1 MMTIKQIMEAQ
12 RACFGSGAT
21 LSPDARRASLV
32 KLKGGIRKCESEIL
46 DALHS
51 DLGKSASEGYMTEVG
66 ALYSDIDNALRHLK
80 GWMRPKRVGTP
91 VAIAPARSKIVCCP
105 YGVTLIMAPWNY
117 PFLLTISP
125 LIGAL
130 AAGNCAVV
138 KPSELAP
145 ATAGVIAGM
154 LSGIF
159 DPGLVAVVNGGAE
172 TGKELLEERF
182 DYIFYTGNG
191 TVGRYVMEKAA
202 RNLTPVLLELGGKSP
217 VIVTRSAD
225 LRVAARRIAFG
236 KWLNLGQTCVAP
248 DYVLVEECVHDA
260 FVQCLKEEIPAMYGE
275 RPLDNPAYGKIINR
289 RHYERVS
296 RLIDRDKVVYGGE
309 ADAEALRIAPTVM
322 DRVLPQDAVMGEEIF
337 GPVLPVLVVGNL
349 EEAVAFV
356 RKRPHPLALYLFTSD
371 RREERRVMGTLRFG
385 GGCVNDTIVHL
396 VNHRLPFGGIGDSG
410 IGTYQG
416 YHSFL
421 AFSHAKGIVKTPVR
435 VDPKIRY
442 QPYTRLKDWL
452 VRKFM

>member
-1 MMTIKQIMEAQ
+1 
-12 RACFGSGAT
+12 
-21 LSPDARRASLV
+21 
-32 KLKGGIRKCESEIL
+32 
-46 DALHS
+46 
-51 DLGKSASEGYMTEVG
+51 
-66 ALYSDIDNALRHLK
+66 
-80 GWMRPKRVGTP
+80 
-91 VAIAPARSKIVCCP
+91 
-105 YGVTLIMAPWNY
+105 
-117 PFLLTISP
+117 
-125 LIGAL
+125 
-130 AAGNCAVV
+130 
-138 KPSELAP
+138 
-145 ATAGVIAGM
+145 
-154 LSGIF
+154 
-159 DPGLVAVVNGGAE
+159 
-172 TGKELLEERF
+172 
-182 DYIFYTGNG
+182 
-191 TVGRYVMEKAA
+191 
-202 RNLTPVLLELGGKSP
+202 
-217 VIVTRSAD
+217 
-225 LRVAARRIAFG
+225 
-236 KWLNLGQTCVAP
+236 
-248 DYVLVEECVHDA
+248 
-260 FVQCLKEEIPAMYGE
+260 MYGE

-309 ADAEALRIAPTVM
+309 SDAESLRISPTVM

-349 EEAVAFV
+349 EEAVTFV